1 MVAGVRQSLQSSAS
15 NPFFG
20 AVVLIATVTMMIV
33 LSKHGGDLK
42 TCDAPLRIVS
52 LELAW
57 SQASAETIIKSW
69 SPEQRQSA
77 VSQVLLDFIFIAAY
91 ACLLLYMGMASGTWA
106 QAHGLSAIAPLAI
119 AAGLGGFAAGIFD
132 CLENL
137 GLLAMLW
144 GRPTGVLAFMTSLFA
159 TLKFVLGTNAIFV
172 SGNVFFATVISVLQ
186 QRSA

>member
-1 MVAGVRQSLQSSAS
+1 MMAGVLQSLQPSAS

-20 AVVLIATVTMMIV
+20 AVALIVTVAMMIV

-42 TCDAPLRIVS
+42 TNDAPLRIVS

-57 SQASAETIIKSW
+57 SEATAETIIKSW

-77 VSQVLLDFIFIAAY
+77 ASQVLLDFIFIAAY
-91 ACLLLYMGMASGTWA
+91 ACLLLYMGMAAGTWA
-106 QAHGLSAIAPLAI
+106 QMHGLAAIAPLAI
-119 AAGLGGFAAGIFD
+119 AAGLGGLAAGIFD

-144 GRPTGVLAFMTSLFA
+144 GRPAGVLAFVTSLFA
-159 TLKFVLGTNAIFV
+159 TLKFILGANAILV
-172 SGNVFFATVISVLQ
+172 SANVFFATAIAAL
-186 QRSA
+186 R